1 MKWICRFVVV
11 VSLIIVSSCSTAF
24 EDIPHFVVGVEDG
37 NTLLLKNGLKVHLI
51 GVDGNMQS
59 QEYLEHKVLHHKV
72 KLVFDRSNYP
82 EISRDTEEV
91 WAYVITENGRHLN
104 AAMLRE
110 GLATM
115 SNTYL
120 TDSLVAFSGYSTITA
135 SQQITERR
143 PDSGPLKE
151 RTFTPSLPT
160 PETKTEF
167 KNFVDLVEYAEQCVF
182 LVLGRNDKGRTVSQG
197 TGFFIEENG
206 LGVSNHHVFEGGVE
220 WMIRTKNGRR
230 YKVTEIIESNKEYDY
245 IIFRVDLGEGENL
258 PYLQAA
264 EDTPRK
270 GTDIFVLGNPRGLES
285 TITRGVVSAIRDQ
298 NEKAAVI
305 QIDAAISPGS
315 SGSPVINM
323 DGRVVGVATYKA
335 RDCESCNF
343 AMNIRLLGFSGAVA
357 LP

>member
-1 MKWICRFVVV
+1 MKLIGRLLVIVCFIFV
-11 VSLIIVSSCSTAF
+11 SGCSTAF
-24 EDIPHFVVGVEDG
+24 EDIPHYVTGVEDG
-37 NTLLLKNGLKVHLI
+37 NTLILKNGLKVHLI

-59 QEYLEHKVLHHKV
+59 QEYLEHKVLHRKV
-72 KLVFDRSNYP
+72 KLIFDRSNYP
-82 EISRDTEEV
+82 EITRDTEEV
-91 WAYVITENGRHLN
+91 WAYVITETGKHLN
-104 AAMLRE
+104 ASMLRE

-120 TDSLVAFSGYSTITA
+120 TDSLVAFSGYSNITA
-135 SQQITERR
+135 SQTIAERV
-143 PDSGPLKE
+143 PESGPLRE
-151 RTFTPSLPT
+151 RSFTPSLPA
-160 PETKTEF
+160 PETKTAF

-220 WMIRTKNGRR
+220 WMIRTKNGNR
-230 YKVTEIIESNKEYDY
+230 YKVTEIIESNKEFDY
-245 IIFRVDLGEGENL
+245 IIFRVDLGEAENF

-264 EDTPRK
+264 EQTPRK

-298 NEKAAVI
+298 GGESAVI

-343 AMNIRLLGFSGAVA
+343 AMNIKLLGF
-357 LP
+357 

>member
-1 MKWICRFVVV
+1 MKWICRLVVI
-11 VSLIIVSSCSTAF
+11 VSLIFIGGCNTAF
-24 EDIPHFVVGVEDG
+24 EDIPHYVVGVEDG
-37 NTLLLKNGLKVHLI
+37 NTLFLKNGLKVHLI

-59 QEYLEHKVLHHKV
+59 QEYLEHKVLHRKV

-82 EISRDTEEV
+82 EITRETEEV

-110 GLATM
+110 GLANM

-135 SQQITERR
+135 SQPIAQRIPE
-143 PDSGPLKE
+143 SGPLKE
-151 RTFTPSLPT
+151 PSFTPNLSA

-182 LVLGRNDKGRTVSQG
+182 LVLGRNKKGRTVSQG

-220 WMIRTKNGRR
+220 WMIRTKNGSR
-230 YKVTEIIESNKEYDY
+230 YKVTEIIESNKEFDY
-245 IIFRVDLGEGENL
+245 IIFRVDLEENEDF

-264 EDTPRK
+264 EETVPRK

-298 NEKAAVI
+298 NGTGNVI

-343 AMNIRLLGFSGAVA
+343 AMNIKLLGF
-357 LP
+357 